1 MQRISI
7 VMNGHALQPSNCQGQ
22 RCSLCEPCICHGAK
36 VLECSVPVLSSSLFT
51 CASTRGASLFHSP
64 RCSIEDN
71 NAHIGFATRAEHYD
85 WYERIRVYFRE
96 YDESHNEESHA
107 HETHA
112 GAHDKEQAPVPDLK
126 TGGMWNQRRMRFL
139 MEWAGL

>member
-1 MQRISI
+1 MECTCDCFELIR
-7 VMNGHALQPSNCQGQ
+7 VYLRKCQESQ
-22 RCSLCEPCICHGAK
+22 
-36 VLECSVPVLSSSLFT
+36 SVPWPSLQHCRQYIYADVGLAF
-51 CASTRGASLFHSP
+51 
-64 RCSIEDN
+64 
-71 NAHIGFATRAEHYD
+71 RAGHFD

-96 YDESHNEESHA
+96 YEESHYEESQA

-112 GAHDKEQAPVPDLK
+112 EAHADAHDKEQAAVPDLK